1 MQDIIKILRYIITYT
16 FDYFGCLVGWY
27 YRSRSFVQYTLT
39 KFMDN
44 ILNFI
49 RV

>member
-27 YRSRSFVQYTLT
+27 YYVY
-39 KFMDN
+39 
-44 ILNFI
+44 
-49 RV
+49 V